1 MKKFALIT
9 MAAAIA
15 FPMVGGN
22 LMAMGGAEMAG
33 EKMAAD
39 AAEIV
44 VDPKMAKRG
53 KKVAIKQCFACHDI
67 TEDKQNRV
75 GPPLWGVYG
84 KPAGSV
90 EGYEY
95 SEAHLS
101 KADSI
106 VWDEATLDAY
116 LQDPK
121 ALVPGNK
128 MAYPVV
134 GLPVMSDKQRKNV
147 IEFLKSLK

>member
-1 MKKFALIT
+1 MKRFALIAL
-9 MAAAIA
+9 AAVIA
-15 FPMVGGN
+15 VPLTGGDV
-22 LMAMGGAEMAG
+22 MAMDDTKKIK
-33 EKMAAD
+33 KM
-39 AAEIV
+39 I
-44 VDPKMAKRG
+44 KRG
-53 KKVAIKQCFACHDI
+53 KKVAIRQCFACHDI

-75 GPPLWGVYG
+75 GPPLWGVFG
-84 KPAGSV
+84 RPAGAV

-121 ALVPGNK
+121 ALIPGNK
-128 MAYPVV
+128 MAYPVA
-134 GLPVMSDKQRKNV
+134 GLPVMTDKQRKNV
-147 IEFLKSLK
+147 IEFLKALK